1 MSNITVTATIDDKH
15 PRKDGTC
22 AISIRVTHN
31 RQQKYYGTKFK
42 LTPAAFENVMNAKRR
57 TNEENNILKELQA
70 RIKKANDVI
79 DTLPIFTFN
88 LFEAGYLSE
97 NSAVDSI
104 SNAFDRY
111 IDFLNANDQIGS
123 SIGYS
128 TAKNCFAIH
137 WPKLKFADIT
147 AIKLKQFEHKMLADG
162 KSITTVAIYV
172 RCLRSLFN
180 FNNIP
185 LNLQPFHRSNNKSG
199 YKIPLV
205 TNQKKALTVLQI
217 ASIYNYEVPAVST
230 NTPFK
235 QKEYSKQLQRAKDY
249 WIFMFLCNGM
259 NINDLCNLTWQ
270 QINGNLITYHR
281 QKTQGKS
288 NTQNPIQVSLKDEA
302 LEIIRRQGTP
312 SVLPTAFVF
321 PHYKQGQSTLDK
333 KKLVNLLTKSVNKY
347 LAIISKELKITPTVT
362 TQYAR
367 HSFATVL
374 KRANAST
381 EFISEALGHNS
392 LKTTK
397 HYLAS
402 FEAKQVHTTTDVL
415 TDILRKQA

>member
-1 MSNITVTATIDDKH
+1 MITARPIIYKKNL
-15 PRKDGTC
+15 RKDGTC
-22 AISIRVTHN
+22 NVIILVTYNREKRYYKTKIEVTPILFERVMT
-31 RQQKYYGTKFK
+31 
-42 LTPAAFENVMNAKRR
+42 AKRR
-57 TNEENNILKELQA
+57 TTDENNIHKKIEA
-70 RIKKANDVI
+70 YITKANNVI

-88 LFEAGYLSE
+88 LFEAGYLTDK
-97 NSAVDSI
+97 SAVNSLE
-104 SNAFDRY
+104 SAFDKY
-111 IDFLNANDQIGS
+111 IEYLQANDQIGTA
-123 SIGYS
+123 IGYN

-137 WPKLKFADIT
+137 WPKLKFADVT
-147 AIKLKQFEHKMLADG
+147 PTKLKHFEKSLLNEG
-162 KSITTVAIYV
+162 KSNTTISMYV

-230 NTPFK
+230 NTPIK

-333 KKLVNLLTKSVNKY
+333 KKIVNLLTKSVNKY